1 MVEEE
6 DVEVQMEAEE
16 IQKEIKKLEGKIP
29 FFVLK
34 DLGDSLEGKSVT
46 KEQFNQ
52 IVEAT
57 KERIDQSRIDKKIDG
72 MTSQV
77 TKLSDGIGAI
87 EKRVTEKPGVPLNRI
102 ERLEEKVTNL
112 SSILDSMISANT
124 EIEKE
129 INQRLE
135 EIERKTTF
143 EVSGERV
150 EKVGREANKISV
162 AIDGLSKDIGM
173 LLLGGEKIGGI
184 VNEFIK

>member
-1 MVEEE
+1 MAKKE
-6 DVEVQMEAEE
+6 DEKGIMKPKEVQD
-16 IQKEIKKLEGKIP
+16 EIKKLEDKIP

-52 IVEAT
+52 IVKAV

-87 EKRVTEKPGVPLNRI
+87 EKMVTEKPEVPLNRI

-112 SSILDSMISANT
+112 SSTLDSMISANT

-150 EKVGREANKISV
+150 EKVEREANKISV